1 MKLSVILLAAGSA
14 RRYGGNKLL
23 TVVNGKPMYRNILD
37 RIPEIGFSFYRKII
51 VTQYEEIGRQLC
63 RSDWVVVRN
72 DQPELGISHSIRLG
86 LEQAGDSD
94 AFLFAVCDQPYL
106 QAVTM
111 KRLIAEY
118 ERSDKGIAFV
128 RNGKEPGNPVIF
140 SAAYLEELRCLNGDR
155 GGKAVVRRHMEDCT
169 WVEAE
174 EDRELRDIDRP
185 YGVSLL
191 EELRIDLKRDRIFSI
206 VGAGGKTTTM
216 HRLAEELGELGA
228 RVLMTTTTHL
238 WCPAERFVE
247 VKDKKDLERVSDM
260 LGPERRLTVGRRVSG
275 NKITGIGEGL
285 YPELARIPDYLIV
298 EADGAKGLPLKA
310 PAEHEPV
317 IFPGS
322 DVVIGVIGLDSLNRP
337 VREVC
342 HRPELVSGLL
352 GVGEGHLITME
363 DLNKIARSPQ
373 GLRKDVSS
381 EKYRVIFNKADL
393 LDSEAG
399 QDYWVA
405 QDIE

>member
-23 TVVNGKPMYRNILD
+23 TEVNGKPMYRNILD

-51 VTQYEEIGRQLC
+51 VTQYEEIQCQLC
-63 RSDWVVVRN
+63 QTDWIVVRN
-72 DQPELGISHSIRLG
+72 DQPELGISRSIRLG
-86 LEQAGDSD
+86 LNQAGDSD
-94 AFLFAVCDQPYL
+94 AYLFAVCDQPYL

-111 KRLIAEY
+111 KRLIAGFQN
-118 ERSDKGIAFV
+118 SKKGIAFV

-140 SAAYLEELRCLNGDR
+140 SAAYLDELRSLEGDR

-169 WVEAE
+169 WIEAE
-174 EDRELRDIDRP
+174 EARELRDIDRP

-216 HRLAEELGELGA
+216 CRLAKELTERGA

-238 WCPAERFVE
+238 WCPQEQFVE
-247 VKDKKDLERVSDM
+247 VKGAKGLRRVRDMLELERC
-260 LGPERRLTVGRRVSG
+260 LTVGRRVPG
-275 NKITGIGEGL
+275 NKITGMEEGL
-285 YPELARIPDYLIV
+285 YPELVQIPDYLIV
-298 EADGAKGLPLKA
+298 EADGAKGRPLKA

-322 DVVIGVIGLDSLNRP
+322 DVVVGVIGLDSLNRP
-337 VREVC
+337 VREIC
-342 HRPELVSGLL
+342 HRPELVAGLL
-352 GVGEGHLITME
+352 EVGEEHLITMK
-363 DLNKIARSPQ
+363 DLYQIAGSPQ
-373 GLRKDVSS
+373 GLRKGVSS

-393 LDSEAG
+393 LDPEAG
-399 QDYWVA
+399 QSYWVV
-405 QDIE
+405 QE